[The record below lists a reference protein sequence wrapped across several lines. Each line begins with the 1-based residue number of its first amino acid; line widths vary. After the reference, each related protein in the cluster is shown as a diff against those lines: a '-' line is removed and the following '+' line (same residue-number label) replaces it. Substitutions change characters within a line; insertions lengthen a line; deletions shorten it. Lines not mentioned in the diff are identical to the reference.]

1 MSTPGVPSLSEH
13 LESTVEGMASVMQVA
28 GLVALAIAVV
38 VFGVASARGQR
49 LGPSVKLLLC
59 ASVVALAPM
68 ALSVVGSIEP
78 VAPVAHASLMPSSQ
92 DPAPGLSAVEVKR
105 EPSSP
110 PQTWEAGGSID

>member
-13 LESTVEGMASVMQVA
+13 LESTVEGMTSVMQVA
-28 GLVALAIAVV
+28 GLVALAIALV

-92 DPAPGLSAVEVKR
+92 DPAPELSAVEVQQ